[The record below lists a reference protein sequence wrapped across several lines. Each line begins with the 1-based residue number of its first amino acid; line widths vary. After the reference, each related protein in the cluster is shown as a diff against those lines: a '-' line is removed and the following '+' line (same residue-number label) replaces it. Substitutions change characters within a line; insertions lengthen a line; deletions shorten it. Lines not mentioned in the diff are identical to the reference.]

1 MLFFCFVVLLELQNR
16 LENKDTLIQALRNES
31 DTRIWGV
38 DKIRAQYRDLELD
51 RARFQQECEE
61 LKVAATQHELDVSQL
76 QTQLQKQQQKS
87 AELDDR
93 NSTLKRQV
101 RCTY

>member
-38 DKIRAQYRDLELD
+38 DKICAQYRDIELD
-51 RARFQQECEE
+51 RSMPHGFQQECKK
-61 LKVAATQHELDVSQL
+61 LKVAATHGRVAIED
-76 QTQLQKQQQKS
+76 TTAKAA
-87 AELDDR
+87 AEICR
-93 NSTLKRQV
+93 A
-101 RCTY
+101 